1 MGSRVGKLGPLEALE
16 GAVPSRGVRRAGE
29 ADASA
34 SFGSFLGVQIA
45 SESVEDDNGSPAGT
59 LPPDLLSSGRSPFDF
74 AQDDKVVALSGVEA
88 WAAQKSRRP
97 AGEPLSSSTDS
108 AELLSRA
115 HAPPDDDARRVEAL
129 AGSQARIRD
138 AGEMDRQGQ
147 LNDIAGHVL
156 DATTARETPA
166 PSGSA
171 KPASLKPG
179 RYEPSLRSV
188 SADARVDLVGSD
200 STELSGL
207 GFVSP
212 LLANVAPV
220 NAAPGSRTKDA
231 DGRVPVRSQT
241 SVRAPDFVSNG
252 VANTLEVNPSFVAGG
267 SSDALP
273 SGNAFSAGD
282 DVANVSDAKPG
293 NDAASSENIVGS
305 RVPSGGSAVGGVS
318 GVDSDLLARMVG
330 RAVRVD
336 AQFAAARGGF
346 ADSFGSESVV
356 AASDASALG
365 NRGAAGS
372 AGEHSSASSAGGG
385 VVDLIAAVEAAVDDG
400 ASQDAGD
407 GALADDSP
415 ADDAPVQQSV
425 VKTAASQDLTSV
437 GMASASPVSFAHAV
451 QTAAASSS
459 GSSVP
464 VDPNAVIEQ
473 VVKAMTMRTA
483 SDGTSEIRLHLEPEQ
498 LGSVTLRLTVNGS
511 SVSATAIA
519 QNPDVH
525 GLLTSHQHQ
534 LERSL
539 AESGLKLTS
548 FRVDLSGQD
557 AGTDRE
563 GDRSSGFG
571 QRSHVRHV
579 AADAEP
585 DVTERSND
593 EPAVLSGSALGV
605 RSYLA

>member
-1 MGSRVGKLGPLEALE
+1 
-16 GAVPSRGVRRAGE
+16 
-29 ADASA
+29 
-34 SFGSFLGVQIA
+34 
-45 SESVEDDNGSPAGT
+45 
-59 LPPDLLSSGRSPFDF
+59 
-74 AQDDKVVALSGVEA
+74 
-88 WAAQKSRRP
+88 
-97 AGEPLSSSTDS
+97 
-108 AELLSRA
+108 
-115 HAPPDDDARRVEAL
+115 
-129 AGSQARIRD
+129 
-138 AGEMDRQGQ
+138 
-147 LNDIAGHVL
+147 
-156 DATTARETPA
+156 
-166 PSGSA
+166 
-171 KPASLKPG
+171 
-179 RYEPSLRSV
+179 
-188 SADARVDLVGSD
+188 
-200 STELSGL
+200 
-207 GFVSP
+207 
-212 LLANVAPV
+212 
-220 NAAPGSRTKDA
+220 
-231 DGRVPVRSQT
+231 
-241 SVRAPDFVSNG
+241 
-252 VANTLEVNPSFVAGG
+252 
-267 SSDALP
+267 
-273 SGNAFSAGD
+273 
-282 DVANVSDAKPG
+282 
-293 NDAASSENIVGS
+293 
-305 RVPSGGSAVGGVS
+305 
-318 GVDSDLLARMVG
+318 
-330 RAVRVD
+330 
-336 AQFAAARGGF
+336 
-346 ADSFGSESVV
+346 
-356 AASDASALG
+356 
-365 NRGAAGS
+365 
-372 AGEHSSASSAGGG
+372 
-385 VVDLIAAVEAAVDDG
+385 
-400 ASQDAGD
+400 
-407 GALADDSP
+407 
-415 ADDAPVQQSV
+415 
-425 VKTAASQDLTSV
+425 LTSV